1 MKAMKNETKSQL
13 IEMFKETRYLNDYL
27 NINSILNEE
36 YYSEITNVKELT
48 ERIEERIQE
57 TEVIYY
63 SEAISILKEEDPSL
77 TESFEI
83 AEEFGYTLKNL
94 NSEVLATL
102 IVQQRLNEELYDFI
116 KEVEDKGIFEE
127 N

>member
-1 MKAMKNETKSQL
+1 M
-13 IEMFKETRYLNDYL
+13 NDYL
-27 NINSILNEE
+27 DINSILNKN
-36 YYSEITNVKELT
+36 YYSEITTIEELT

-63 SEAISILKEEDPSL
+63 SEAISILKEEDQSL

-102 IVQQRLNEELYDFI
+102 IIQQRLNEELYEFI
-116 KEVEDKGIFEE
+116 MEVETKVIFEE

>member
-1 MKAMKNETKSQL
+1 MKNETKSQL
-13 IEMFKETRYLNDYL
+13 IEIFKETRYLNDYL
-27 NINSILNEE
+27 DINSILNED
-36 YYSEITNVKELT
+36 YYSEITTIEELT

-63 SEAISILKEEDPSL
+63 SEAISILKEEDQSL

-102 IVQQRLNEELYDFI
+102 IVQTRLNEELYDFI

>member
-1 MKAMKNETKSQL
+1 MKNETKSQL

-27 NINSILNEE
+27 DINSILNEE
-36 YYSEITNVKELT
+36 YYSEITTIEELT

-63 SEAISILKEEDPSL
+63 SEAINILKEEDQSL

-94 NSEVLATL
+94 NSEILATL

>member
-1 MKAMKNETKSQL
+1 MKNETKSQL

>member
-1 MKAMKNETKSQL
+1 MKNETKSQL
-13 IEMFKETRYLNDYL
+13 IEMFKETKYLNDYL

-36 YYSEITNVKELT
+36 LYSEITTIEELT

-63 SEAISILKEEDPSL
+63 SEAINILKEEDQSL

-102 IVQQRLNEELYDFI
+102 IIQQRLNEELYYFV
-116 KEVEDKGIFEE
+116 KEVETKVIFEE

>member
-1 MKAMKNETKSQL
+1 MKNETKNQL

-27 NINSILNEE
+27 DINSILNED
-36 YYSEITNVKELT
+36 YYSEITTIEELT
-48 ERIEERIQE
+48 ERIEERTQE

-63 SEAISILKEEDPSL
+63 SEAINILKEEDPSL